1 MAPRDEAKRTE
12 PEPLMPAQ
20 LAPELQSLFII
31 FIAAA
36 LAPLVAEL
44 SGRIVIPVVVTEIV
58 LGIVIG
64 PEVLGWTESGGLVT
78 FMSTLGLI
86 LLFFLA
92 GLEIDFERI
101 RGKPLK
107 LGAWGWVLSAA
118 VALSF
123 GAVLQASGVIISD
136 LLIGIALCTTAVG
149 TLMPILRDS
158 GELATPF
165 GPFVLAAGAAGEFGP
180 LVLMSILL
188 TTGDSPIE
196 VVLLLIFFLFVSFAA
211 AAVAL
216 RARPPRVLGTIERT
230 MRTSA
235 QLALRLS
242 LAVLFGLAYLAY
254 ELGFDVILGA
264 FAAGL
269 VVGLVTK
276 GEEAEEVR
284 LKFEG
289 IGFGFL
295 IPIFFIVSGMNFDL
309 DALFSSASA
318 ILRLP
323 FFLAMFLVIRGLPA
337 LLLYRGTLRRND
349 RAALAFYTATALP
362 LVVAITTIGL
372 ETDRMSTATAAALV
386 GAAMVSVLVYPLV
399 ALRFRRRVQGAL
411 TPETA

>member
-1 MAPRDEAKRTE
+1 
-12 PEPLMPAQ
+12 MPAD
-20 LAPELQSLFII
+20 
-31 FIAAA
+31 AAA
-36 LAPLVAEL
+36 EVRSLLIIVVVAAVAPLVAEL
-44 SGRIVIPVVVTEIV
+44 GRHFLPVVVAEIL
-58 LGIVIG
+58 LGILIG
-64 PEVLGWTESGGLVT
+64 PEVLDFAETGALVT

-92 GLEIDFERI
+92 GLELDFDRI

-107 LGAWGWVLSAA
+107 LGAWGWALSAA
-118 VALSF
+118 FALSF
-123 GAVLQASGVIISD
+123 AAVLEARGLAISD
-136 LLIGIALCTTAVG
+136 LLIGIALCTTAIG

-180 LVLMSILL
+180 LLLMSILL
-188 TTGDSPIE
+188 TTGSTPIE
-196 VVLLLIFFLFVSFAA
+196 VIALLIAFTLV
-211 AAVAL
+211 AVGAGLLAL
-216 RARPPRVLGTIERT
+216 RARPSRVILTIERT

-276 GEEAEEVR
+276 GEEAEELR

-323 FFLAMFLVIRGLPA
+323 IFLALFLVVRGLPA
-337 LLLYRGTLRRND
+337 LLFYRGTLARND

-362 LVVAITTIGL
+362 LVVAVTSIGL
-372 ETDRMSTATAAALV
+372 ETDQMTPETAAALV

-399 ALRFRRRVQGAL
+399 ALRFRRRVQGTL

>member
-1 MAPRDEAKRTE
+1 MTE
-12 PEPLMPAQ
+12 VLPE
-20 LAPELQSLFII
+20 ELRSLFII
-31 FIAAA
+31 VVVAA
-36 LAPLVAEL
+36 LAPLLAEL
-44 SGRIVIPVVVTEIV
+44 AGRFLPVVVAEIL

-64 PEVLGWTESGGLVT
+64 PEVLDFAETGGLVT

-92 GLEIDFERI
+92 GLEIDFQRI
-101 RGKPLK
+101 RGRPLK
-107 LGAWGWVLSAA
+107 LGASGWGLSAA
-118 VALSF
+118 FALSF
-123 GAVLQASGVIISD
+123 AALLEVRGLVISD

-165 GPFVLAAGAAGEFGP
+165 GPYVLAAGAAGEFGP
-180 LVLMSILL
+180 LLLMSILL
-188 TTGDSPIE
+188 TTGSTPIE
-196 VVLLLIFFLFVSFAA
+196 VIALLIVFALVSIGAGLL
-211 AAVAL
+211 AL
-216 RARPPRVLGTIERT
+216 RARPSHVLVAIEKT

-235 QLALRLS
+235 QLALRMS

-276 GEEAEEVR
+276 GEEAEELR

-295 IPIFFIVSGMNFDL
+295 VPIFFIVSGMNFDL
-309 DALFSSASA
+309 DALISSVSA

-323 FFLAMFLVIRGLPA
+323 VFLALFLVVRGLPA
-337 LLLYRGTLRRND
+337 LLFYRGTLARYD

-362 LVVAITTIGL
+362 LVVAVTTIGL
-372 ETDRMSTATAAALV
+372 ETDRMTSETAAALV

-399 ALRFRRRVQGAL
+399 ALGFRRRSAKLAAVPA
-411 TPETA
+411 T

>member
-1 MAPRDEAKRTE
+1 MTDVL
-12 PEPLMPAQ
+12 PE
-20 LAPELQSLFII
+20 ELKSLFII
-31 FIAAA
+31 VVVAA
-36 LAPLVAEL
+36 LAPLITEA
-44 SGRIVIPVVVTEIV
+44 GRRFLPVVVAEIL
-58 LGIVIG
+58 LGILIG
-64 PEVLGWTESGGLVT
+64 PEVLEFAETGGLVT

-101 RGKPLK
+101 RGTPLK
-107 LGAWGWVLSAA
+107 LGAWGWALSAA
-118 VALSF
+118 LALSF

-136 LLIGIALCTTAVG
+136 LLIGIALCTTAIG

-188 TTGDSPIE
+188 TTGDSPVE
-196 VVLLLIFFLFVSFAA
+196 VVLLLVFFLVVSVAA
-211 AAVAL
+211 AGLAL
-216 RARPPRVLGTIERT
+216 RARPARVIVTIERT

-295 IPIFFIVSGMNFDL
+295 VPIFFIVSGMNFDL

-323 FFLAMFLVIRGLPA
+323 FFLVMFLIVRGLPA
-337 LLLYRGTLRRND
+337 LLLYRGTLPRDD
-349 RAALAFYTATALP
+349 RLGLAFYTATALP

-372 ETDRMSTATAAALV
+372 ETGRMSTATAAALV

-399 ALRFRRRVQGAL
+399 ALGFRRRSEQLA
-411 TPETA
+411 PEPAT

>member
-1 MAPRDEAKRTE
+1 MTDVL
-12 PEPLMPAQ
+12 PE
-20 LAPELQSLFII
+20 ELKSLFII
-31 FIAAA
+31 VVVAA
-36 LAPLVAEL
+36 LAPLITEACRRFL
-44 SGRIVIPVVVTEIV
+44 PVVVAEIL
-58 LGIVIG
+58 LGILIG
-64 PEVLGWTESGGLVT
+64 PEVLEFAETGGLVT

-101 RGKPLK
+101 RGTPLK
-107 LGAWGWVLSAA
+107 LGAWGWALSAA
-118 VALSF
+118 LALSF

-136 LLIGIALCTTAVG
+136 LLIGIALCTTAIG

-188 TTGDSPIE
+188 TTGDSPVE
-196 VVLLLIFFLFVSFAA
+196 VVLLLVFFLVVSVAA
-211 AAVAL
+211 AGLAL
-216 RARPPRVLGTIERT
+216 RARPARVIVTIERT

-295 IPIFFIVSGMNFDL
+295 VPIFFIVSGMNFDL

-323 FFLAMFLVIRGLPA
+323 FFLVMFLIVRGLPA
-337 LLLYRGTLRRND
+337 LLLYRGTLPRDD
-349 RAALAFYTATALP
+349 RLGLAFYTATALP

-372 ETDRMSTATAAALV
+372 ETGRMSTATAAALV

-399 ALRFRRRVQGAL
+399 ALGFRRRSEQLA
-411 TPETA
+411 PEPAT